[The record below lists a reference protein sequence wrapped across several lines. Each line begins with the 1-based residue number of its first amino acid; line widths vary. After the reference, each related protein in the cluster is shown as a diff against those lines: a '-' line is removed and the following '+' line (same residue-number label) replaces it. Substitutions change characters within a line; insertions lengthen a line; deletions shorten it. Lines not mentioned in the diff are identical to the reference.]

1 MNSKAEAQGSTFD
14 TVKLT
19 AAFLLVLAGAIGFN
33 YYSDQSLLLRVI
45 AMIVVAAVALGIVLA
60 TAKGRRA
67 LGFVKDARTEVRK
80 VVWPTRNETLQTTL
94 IVMIMVVIVGVLLW
108 IMDSFLLWA
117 VKLLTG
123 QGD

>member
-19 AAFLLVLAGAIGFN
+19 VAFLLVLAGAIGFN

-45 AMIVVAAVALGIVLA
+45 AMIVVAAVALGIALA
-60 TAKGRRA
+60 TAKGRQA

-94 IVMIMVVIVGVLLW
+94 IVMIMVVLVGVLLW

>member
-19 AAFLLVLAGAIGFN
+19 VAFLLVLAGAIGFN

-45 AMIVVAAVALGIVLA
+45 AMIVVAAAALGIALA
-60 TAKGRRA
+60 TVKGRRA

-94 IVMIMVVIVGVLLW
+94 IVMIMVVLVGVLLW

>member
-1 MNSKAEAQGSTFD
+1 MNSKAETQGSMLD
-14 TVKLT
+14 TAKLT
-19 AAFLLVLAGAIGFN
+19 VAFLLVLAGAIAFN
-33 YYSDQSLLLRVI
+33 YYSDQSLLLRVV
-45 AMIVVAAVALGIVLA
+45 AMIVVAAVALGITLA

-94 IVMIMVVIVGVLLW
+94 IVMIMVVLVGVLLW

>member
-1 MNSKAEAQGSTFD
+1 MNSKAETQGSVLD
-14 TVKLT
+14 TAKLT
-19 AAFLLVLAGAIGFN
+19 IAFLLVLAGAIGFN

-45 AMIVVAAVALGIVLA
+45 AMIVVAAVALGIALA
-60 TAKGRRA
+60 TARGRRTI
-67 LGFVKDARTEVRK
+67 GFVKDARTEVRK

-94 IVMIMVVIVGVLLW
+94 IVMIMVVLVGILLW

>member
-1 MNSKAEAQGSTFD
+1 MNSKVETQGSALD
-14 TVKLT
+14 TAKLT
-19 AAFLLVLAGAIGFN
+19 VAFLLVLAGAIAFN
-33 YYSDQSLLLRVI
+33 YYSDESLLLRVI
-45 AMIVVAAVALGIVLA
+45 AMIVVAAIALGIALA
-60 TAKGRRA
+60 TAKGRLA

-94 IVMIMVVIVGVLLW
+94 IVMIMVVLVGVLLW